1 MSWLGSHPNQA
12 EVQTRFRERLED
24 RSRPALVMPGA
35 HDGLSALLARDA
47 GFEALYLSGAA
58 FTASRGLPDL
68 GLIHSTEV
76 AERARELTAAAG
88 LPVLVDIDTGYG
100 GVLNAVR
107 AGREMVDAGAA
118 AVQIEDQELP
128 KKCGH
133 LNGKR
138 LVPPEEMAAKI
149 RALKETAPTLYV
161 FARTDARQ
169 VEGLAGALE
178 RGRRY
183 ADAGADGLFLEALQ
197 SEAEFEEVGRAF
209 SLPLLA
215 NMTEFGR
222 SPALDADRLGAMGFR
237 LVIFPVSALRVAAE
251 AIRGLY
257 ETIRRE
263 GSTKSWVDRMQ
274 TRAELYRLIGLHE
287 FEALDANLAATVL
300 PPPPAE

>member
-1 MSWLGSHPNQA
+1 MSWLDALPSQ
-12 EVQTRFRERLED
+12 EVLERQFRDRLAD
-24 RSRPALVMPGA
+24 PSRPVLVMPGA
-35 HDGLSALLARDA
+35 HDGLSALLAKEA

-76 AERARELTAAAG
+76 AERAGELVQAAG
-88 LPVLVDIDTGYG
+88 LPLLVDIDTGYG

-107 AGREMVDAGAA
+107 AGRDMVMARAA

-149 RALKETAPTLYV
+149 RALKETSPSLFV

-169 VEGLAGALE
+169 VEGLLGAIE

-183 ADAGADGLFLEALQ
+183 ADAGADGLFLEALE
-197 SEAEFEEVGRAF
+197 SEAEFEQVGRAF

-222 SPALDADRLGAMGFR
+222 SPAIDADRLGAMGFR
-237 LVIFPVSALRVAAE
+237 LVIFPVSALRAAAE

-257 ETIRRE
+257 EVLRRE
-263 GSTKSWVDRMQ
+263 GSTQRWTARMQ
-274 TRAELYRLIGLHE
+274 SRAELYRVIGLAG
-287 FEALDANLAATVL
+287 FEALDAHIAATVL
-300 PPPPAE
+300 PTPPAD